1 MNKIL
6 KQWGPY
12 AAALAAMA
20 IIAFMFFYPSNA
32 EGLTLQ
38 QHDMQQGI
46 ANSHEVKAWAE
57 AHPDQEMPR
66 WTNSLFGGMPTFQ
79 ITPSYPSNSLFDWL
93 NKLFGLG
100 LPSPSNILFMMMA
113 GMFILLAVMRLRW
126 YYALIGA
133 IAWGFSTYF
142 IIIIGAGH
150 IWKFVTLAYIPP
162 TIAGLV
168 LLYRGQWL
176 WGAAVTAIFATLQ
189 IASNHVQMSYYFCF
203 VMLGLI
209 IAYAVE
215 AARTHTWRRWLTATA
230 IALCAGALAVVA
242 NLPSLYNTYQYAKET
257 IRGGSELTALA
268 DGATTDG
275 GLDIDY
281 ITQYSYGR
289 AETFT
294 LLIPNVK
301 GGASSR
307 PEEGQMTTVTVGELD
322 PDFKVAQKLGLT
334 PQDIEVAYVHN
345 YASQYFGEP
354 EGTNGPVY
362 VGALIMALFLLGC
375 VIVKGPLKWALV
387 TLTILS
393 ILLAWGRN
401 FMSLT
406 ELFVDIV
413 PMYSQF
419 RTVESILVIAEFTIP
434 LLAILALHTL
444 FTDTDRRKY
453 LKPLYITFGICTFFC
468 LLGWLF
474 PGVYGSAISDG
485 DIATSNYISSI
496 YAQQGYDQTILS
508 KFSINNPRVAEY
520 VTALR
525 HDMVSADSLRSL
537 IFILLGGLAIW
548 YGLSDDTR
556 NRRLTAIGA
565 VGILVFIDLYTVNK
579 RYISADS
586 FTTPPVTAPIA
597 MTEADRAILTDTDPN
612 YRVLDIARFGQ
623 AEPSYYHKSV
633 GGYHAA
639 KLRRYQDI
647 IDRQIAAN
655 NPAVLDMLNV
665 RYIIAGP
672 SATDIQYNPYALGN
686 AWWVSHIDYV
696 NTPDDEMAA
705 LDDINPA
712 INAVADKRFE
722 TLLGQAAAVTDDD
735 TITLTDY
742 APGRLKYTTRS
753 ANGGVA
759 VFSEVYFPW
768 GWHATI
774 DGQDAEIGRVD
785 YILRA
790 MRLPAGE
797 HTVEMWFD
805 PDSLHTTGTAATIA
819 IIITYL
825 LLGGAI
831 VFTFIKRRK

>member
-6 KQWGPY
+6 KQWGLY
-12 AAALAAMA
+12 AAALAIMA
-20 IIAFMFFYPSNA
+20 LIAFMFFYPANA
-32 EGLTLQ
+32 EHMTLQ

-57 AHPDQEMPR
+57 AHPGEDTPR
-66 WTNSLFGGMPTFQ
+66 CTNPLFGGMPTFQ
-79 ITPSYPSNSLFDWL
+79 LTPTSPSTSLFEWL
-93 NKLFGLG
+93 NTLFGLG

-113 GMFILLAVMRLRW
+113 GMFILLAVMRMRW

-133 IAWGFSTYF
+133 VAWGFSTYF

-150 IWKFVTLAYIPP
+150 IWKFITLAYIPP

-176 WGAAVTAIFATLQ
+176 WGAAVTALFTTLQ

-203 VMLGLI
+203 VMLAMV
-209 IAYAVE
+209 IAYGIQAC
-215 AARTHTWRRWLTATA
+215 RTATLRRWLAATA
-230 IALCAGALAVVA
+230 IACAAGALGLVA
-242 NLPSLYNTYQYAKET
+242 NLPSLYNTYEYAKET
-257 IRGGSELTALA
+257 IRGGSELTSL
-268 DGATTDG
+268 TDTPASDD

-289 AETFT
+289 AETFS
-294 LLIPNVK
+294 LLIPNIK

-307 PEEGQMTTVTVGELD
+307 PLDGQMVAVTAGELD
-322 PDFKVAQKLGLT
+322 PDYEVAAKLGLS
-334 PQDIEVAYVHN
+334 PQSLEAQYVHN

-362 VGALIMALFLLGC
+362 VGALIMALFLMGC
-375 VIVKGPLKWALV
+375 VVVKGPLKWALV
-387 TLTILS
+387 TLTLLS
-393 ILLAWGRN
+393 IMLAWGRN
-401 FMSLT
+401 LMSLT

-434 LLAILALHTL
+434 LLAILALQTI
-444 FTDTDRRKY
+444 FTDSDRRRY
-453 LKPLYITFGICTFFC
+453 LKPMYLTFGICAFFC
-468 LLGWLF
+468 LVAWLF
-474 PGVYGSAISDG
+474 PGVYGSAISEG

-496 YAQQGYDQTILS
+496 YAQQGADPALLS
-508 KFSINNPRVAEY
+508 QFSINNPRVAEY
-520 VTALR
+520 VIALR
-525 HDMVSADSLRSL
+525 HDMVSADAIRSL
-537 IFILLGGLAIW
+537 IFILLGGAALW
-548 YGLSDDTR
+548 YGLSGDTR
-556 NRRLTAIGA
+556 GRRLAAVGA

-579 RYISADS
+579 RYLNADS
-586 FTTPPVTAPIA
+586 FTNPPLTAPIA
-597 MTEADRAILTDTDPN
+597 MTEADRVILTDTDPD

-665 RYIIAGP
+665 RYIITGP
-672 SATDIQYNPYALGN
+672 NATDVQYNPYALGN
-686 AWWVSHIDYV
+686 AWWVSHVDYV
-696 NTPDDEMAA
+696 DSADAEMSA
-705 LDDINPA
+705 LDDLNPA
-712 INAVADKRFE
+712 VEAVADRRFKE
-722 TLLGQAAAVTDDD
+722 MLGQPAPVAEGD

-742 APGRLKYTTRS
+742 APGRLKYRTRS

-759 VFSEVYFPW
+759 VFSEIYFPW
-768 GWHATI
+768 GWHATV
-774 DGQDAEIGRVD
+774 DGKDTPVARAD

-790 MRLPAGE
+790 MSIPAGE

-805 PDSLHTTGTAATIA
+805 PDSLHTTGIAATVA
-819 IIITYL
+819 VIITYL
-825 LLGGAI
+825 LLGAALVVTI
-831 VFTFIKRRK
+831 LKRKK